1 MGDYIELDE
10 TPIKLKIKLPQTS
23 NDTVTFLLRNG
34 EVITKTS
41 DNEFAYEVGETGV
54 YRVES
59 YFNGKPWIFSNH
71 IRIGK
76 KGII

>member
-1 MGDYIELDE
+1 
-10 TPIKLKIKLPQTS
+10 
-23 NDTVTFLLRNG
+23 VTFLLRNG